1 MSQEVAVLAEKV
13 VAITHESGR
22 NGGNILEEIA
32 STEGDQTMIAV
43 ISELDIMSVAKILR
57 EFDATIPSIAAW
69 LMDPETIGNMLDV
82 EPSYW
87 ENEFEKGAFNA
98 QDSVKS
104 MLSQIFLTQS
114 DDEERES
121 AILAAIM
128 ESETGILYLSLPFIG
143 FDFESI
149 DNTEEPVS
157 GSDEELL
164 LKIKSLNT
172 STYEQIL
179 ATSERGDFEK
189 IEAIL
194 KSQANNIRVGE
205 ISNETDDMFEPL

>member
-1 MSQEVAVLAEKV
+1 LSQQIAVLAQKV

-22 NGGNILEEIA
+22 NGGDILEDIA

-69 LMDPETIGNMLDV
+69 LMEPEAISNMLDV

-87 ENEFEKGAFNA
+87 ENELQKGAFNA

-104 MLSQIFLTQS
+104 MLSQIFLTQNN
-114 DDEERES
+114 DEERELAILS
-121 AILAAIM
+121 AIVN
-128 ESETGILYLSLPFIG
+128 SETGILYLSLPFIG
-143 FDFESI
+143 LDFAAI
-149 DNTEEPVS
+149 DHDEEATS

-164 LKIKSLNT
+164 LKIKLLDIT
-172 STYEQIL
+172 VYKAILSTC
-179 ATSERGDFEK
+179 ERGDYEK

-194 KSQANNIRVGE
+194 KSQANNLRVGE
-205 ISNETDDMFEPL
+205 ISDDTDDMFEPL

>member
-1 MSQEVAVLAEKV
+1 LSQEVAILAEKV
-13 VAITHESGR
+13 VAITRESGR
-22 NGGNILEEIA
+22 NGGNILEDIA
-32 STEGDQTMIAV
+32 STQGDQKMIAV

-57 EFDATIPSIAAW
+57 NFDATIPSIAAW
-69 LMDPETIGNMLDV
+69 LMDPETIGEMLDV

-87 ENEFEKGAFNA
+87 ENELEKGGVTA

-104 MLSQIFLTQS
+104 MLSQIFLTRT
-114 DDEERES
+114 DDEERQADILD
-121 AILAAIM
+121 AINHT
-128 ESETGILYLSLPFIG
+128 ETGLLYLSLPFIG

-149 DNTEEPVS
+149 DFEEEPVS

-164 LKIKSLNT
+164 VKIKSLREPI
-172 STYEQIL
+172 YKAIV
-179 ATSERGDFEK
+179 ATSKNGDLEN

-205 ISNETDDMFEPL
+205 ISCDTDDMFEPL

>member
-1 MSQEVAVLAEKV
+1 MSQEIAVLAEKV

-22 NGGNILEEIA
+22 NGGDILEEIA
-32 STEGDQTMIAV
+32 SAEGDETMIAV

-69 LMDPETIGNMLDV
+69 LMDPETISNMLDV

-87 ENEFEKGAFNA
+87 EHEFEKGAFTA

-104 MLSQIFLTQS
+104 MLSQLFLTS
-114 DDEERES
+114 RDDEERES
-121 AILAAIM
+121 EILDAII

-143 FDFESI
+143 LDVEAI
-149 DNTEEPVS
+149 DHTEEQVS

-164 LKIKSLNT
+164 IKIKSLNP
-172 STYEQIL
+172 SIYEAIL
-179 ATSERGDFEK
+179 ATSKNGDFEK

-194 KSQANNIRVGE
+194 KSQANNIRVGD
-205 ISNETDDMFEPL
+205 ISDDTDDMFEPL

>member
-1 MSQEVAVLAEKV
+1 LSQQIAVLAQKV

-22 NGGNILEEIA
+22 NGGDILEDIA

-69 LMDPETIGNMLDV
+69 LMEPEAISNMLDV

-87 ENEFEKGAFNA
+87 ENELQKGAFNA

-104 MLSQIFLTQS
+104 MLSQIFLTQN
-114 DDEERES
+114 DDEERELAILS
-121 AILAAIM
+121 AIVN
-128 ESETGILYLSLPFIG
+128 SETGILYLSLPFIG
-143 FDFESI
+143 LDFAAI
-149 DNTEEPVS
+149 DHDEEATS

-164 LKIKSLNT
+164 LKIKLLDIAVYKAIL
-172 STYEQIL
+172 STC
-179 ATSERGDFEK
+179 ERGDYEK

-194 KSQANNIRVGE
+194 KSQANNLRVGE
-205 ISNETDDMFEPL
+205 ISDDTDDMFEPL

>member
-1 MSQEVAVLAEKV
+1 MSQEVAILAEKV
-13 VAITHESGR
+13 VAITRESGR
-22 NGGNILEEIA
+22 NGGDILEDIA
-32 STEGDQTMIAV
+32 SAEGDQKMIAV

-57 EFDATIPSIAAW
+57 GFDATIPSIAAW
-69 LMDPETIGNMLDV
+69 LMDPETIGEMLDV

-87 ENEFEKGAFNA
+87 ENELEKGGVTA

-104 MLSQIFLTQS
+104 MLSQIFLTRT
-114 DDEERES
+114 DDEERQAEILD
-121 AILAAIM
+121 AINH
-128 ESETGILYLSLPFIG
+128 SETGLLYLSLPFIG

-149 DNTEEPVS
+149 DFEEEPVS

-164 LKIKSLNT
+164 LMIKSLREPI
-172 STYEQIL
+172 YKAIV
-179 ATSERGDFEK
+179 ATSKNGDLEN

-205 ISNETDDMFEPL
+205 ISSDTDDMFEPL

>member
-1 MSQEVAVLAEKV
+1 LSQQIAVLAEKV
-13 VAITHESGR
+13 IAITHESGR
-22 NGGNILEEIA
+22 NGGDILEEIA

-43 ISELDIMSVAKILR
+43 LSELDIMSVAKILR

-69 LMDPETIGNMLDV
+69 LMDPETIGNMLNV

-87 ENEFEKGAFNA
+87 EQELQKGAFNA

-114 DDEERES
+114 DDEEREL
-121 AILAAIM
+121 AILAAIV

-143 FDFESI
+143 LDFEAI
-149 DNTEEPVS
+149 DHEEEPTS

-164 LKIKSLNT
+164 LKIKALDT
-172 STYEQIL
+172 SIYEEIL
-179 ATSERGDFEK
+179 ATAERGDFEK
-189 IEAIL
+189 IETIL

-205 ISNETDDMFEPL
+205 ISNDTDDMFEPL

>member
-13 VAITHESGR
+13 VAITRESGR
-22 NGGNILEEIA
+22 NAGNILEDIA
-32 STEGDQTMIAV
+32 STEGDQKMIAV

-57 EFDATIPSIAAW
+57 DFDATIPSIAAW
-69 LMDPETIGNMLDV
+69 LMDPETIGEMLDV

-87 ENEFEKGAFNA
+87 ENELEKGAVTA

-104 MLSQIFLTQS
+104 MLSQIFLTRA
-114 DDEERES
+114 DDEERQTEILD
-121 AILAAIM
+121 AINQ
-128 ESETGILYLSLPFIG
+128 SETGMLYLSLPFIG

-149 DNTEEPVS
+149 DFEEEPVS

-164 LKIKSLNT
+164 IKIKSLRESIYKAIVDT
-172 STYEQIL
+172 SVNGNL
-179 ATSERGDFEK
+179 DN

-194 KSQANNIRVGE
+194 KSQANSIRVGE
-205 ISNETDDMFEPL
+205 ISSDTDDMFEPL

>member
-1 MSQEVAVLAEKV
+1 LSQEVAVLAEKV
-13 VAITHESGR
+13 VAITRESGR
-22 NGGNILEEIA
+22 NGGDILEDIA
-32 STEGDQTMIAV
+32 SAEGDQKMIAV

-57 EFDATIPSIAAW
+57 DFDATIPSIAAW
-69 LMDPETIGNMLDV
+69 LMDPETIGEMLDV

-87 ENEFEKGAFNA
+87 ENELEKGGVTA

-104 MLSQIFLTQS
+104 MLSQIFLTRT
-114 DDEERES
+114 DDEERQAEILD
-121 AILAAIM
+121 AINH
-128 ESETGILYLSLPFIG
+128 SETGLLYLSLPFIG

-149 DNTEEPVS
+149 DFEEEPVS

-164 LKIKSLNT
+164 LMIKSLREPI
-172 STYEQIL
+172 YKAIV
-179 ATSERGDFEK
+179 ATSKNGDLEN

-205 ISNETDDMFEPL
+205 ISSDTDDMFEPL

>member
-1 MSQEVAVLAEKV
+1 MSQEVAILAEKV
-13 VAITHESGR
+13 VAITRESGR
-22 NGGNILEEIA
+22 NGGNILEDIA
-32 STEGDQTMIAV
+32 STQGDQKMIAV

-57 EFDATIPSIAAW
+57 NFDATIPSIAAW
-69 LMDPETIGNMLDV
+69 LMDPETIGEMLDV

-87 ENEFEKGAFNA
+87 ENELEKGGVTA

-104 MLSQIFLTQS
+104 MLSQIFLTRT
-114 DDEERES
+114 DDEERQADILD
-121 AILAAIM
+121 AINHT
-128 ESETGILYLSLPFIG
+128 ETGLLYLSLPFIG

-149 DNTEEPVS
+149 DFEEEPVS

-164 LKIKSLNT
+164 VKIKSLREPI
-172 STYEQIL
+172 YKAIV
-179 ATSERGDFEK
+179 ATSKNGDLEN

-205 ISNETDDMFEPL
+205 ISCDTDDMFEPL

>member
-1 MSQEVAVLAEKV
+1 MSQQIAVLAEKV
-13 VAITHESGR
+13 IAITHESGR
-22 NGGNILEEIA
+22 NGGDILEQIA
-32 STEGDQTMIAV
+32 SDEGDHTMIAV

-57 EFDATIPSIAAW
+57 SFDATIPSIAAW
-69 LMDPETIGNMLDV
+69 LMEPETIGKMLDV

-87 ENEFEKGAFNA
+87 ENELKKGAFNA

-114 DDEERES
+114 DDEERELS
-121 AILAAIM
+121 ILEAIV
-128 ESETGILYLSLPFIG
+128 ESETGLLYLSLPFID

-149 DNTEEPVS
+149 DLTEESVS

-164 LKIKSLNT
+164 LKIKSL
-172 STYEQIL
+172 SASIYEDIV
-179 ATSERGDFEK
+179 ATSARGDFEK

-194 KSQANNIRVGE
+194 KSQANNIRVGD
-205 ISNETDDMFEPL
+205 ISSDTDDMFEPL

>member
-13 VAITHESGR
+13 VAITRESGR
-22 NGGNILEEIA
+22 NGGDILEDIA
-32 STEGDQTMIAV
+32 SSDGDQKMIAV

-57 EFDATIPSIAAW
+57 DFDATIPSIAAW
-69 LMDPETIGNMLDV
+69 LMDPETIGDMLDV

-87 ENEFEKGAFNA
+87 ESELEKGGVTA

-104 MLSQIFLTQS
+104 MLSQIFLTRTD
-114 DDEERES
+114 DDERQTEILD
-121 AILAAIM
+121 AINHT
-128 ESETGILYLSLPFIG
+128 ETGLLYLSLPFIG

-149 DNTEEPVS
+149 DFEEEPVS

-164 LKIKSLNT
+164 VKIKSLREPI
-172 STYEQIL
+172 YKAIV
-179 ATSERGDFEK
+179 ATSKNGDLDN

-205 ISNETDDMFEPL
+205 ISSETDDMFEPL

>member
-1 MSQEVAVLAEKV
+1 LSQEVAVLAEKV
-13 VAITHESGR
+13 VAITRESGR
-22 NGGNILEEIA
+22 NGGDILEDIA
-32 STEGDQTMIAV
+32 SSDGDQKMIAV

-57 EFDATIPSIAAW
+57 DFDATIPSIAAW
-69 LMDPETIGNMLDV
+69 LMDPETIGDMLDV

-87 ENEFEKGAFNA
+87 ESELEKGGVTA

-104 MLSQIFLTQS
+104 MLSQIFLTRTD
-114 DDEERES
+114 DDERQTEILD
-121 AILAAIM
+121 AINHT
-128 ESETGILYLSLPFIG
+128 ETGLLYLSLPFIG

-149 DNTEEPVS
+149 DFEEEPVS

-164 LKIKSLNT
+164 VKIKSLREPI
-172 STYEQIL
+172 YKAIV
-179 ATSERGDFEK
+179 ATSKNGDLDN

-205 ISNETDDMFEPL
+205 ISSETDDMFEPL

>member
-1 MSQEVAVLAEKV
+1 MSQEVAILAEKV
-13 VAITHESGR
+13 VAITRESGR
-22 NGGNILEEIA
+22 NAGNILEDIA
-32 STEGDQTMIAV
+32 SEDGDQKMIAV

-57 EFDATIPSIAAW
+57 DFDATIPSIAAW
-69 LMDPETIGNMLDV
+69 LMDPETIGEMLDV

-87 ENEFEKGAFNA
+87 ENELEKGGVTA

-104 MLSQIFLTQS
+104 MLSQIFLTRA
-114 DDEERES
+114 DDEERQTEILD
-121 AILAAIM
+121 AINQ
-128 ESETGILYLSLPFIG
+128 SETGLLYLSLPFIG

-149 DNTEEPVS
+149 DFEEEPVS

-164 LKIKSLNT
+164 IKIKSLRESIYKAIVDT
-172 STYEQIL
+172 SVNGNL
-179 ATSERGDFEK
+179 DN

-205 ISNETDDMFEPL
+205 ISSDTDDMFEPL

>member
-1 MSQEVAVLAEKV
+1 LSQEIAVLAEKV

-22 NGGNILEEIA
+22 NGGDILEEIA

-57 EFDATIPSIAAW
+57 DFDATVPSIAAW
-69 LMDPETIGNMLDV
+69 LMDPETISKMLDV

-87 ENEFEKGAFNA
+87 EHEFEKGAFTA

-104 MLSQIFLTQS
+104 MLSQLFLTQK

-121 AILAAIM
+121 EILDAIID
-128 ESETGILYLSLPFIG
+128 SETGILYLSLPFIG
-143 FDFESI
+143 LDFDAI
-149 DNTEEPVS
+149 DHSEEQTS

-172 STYEQIL
+172 SIYQAIVS
-179 ATSERGDFEK
+179 TSKNGDFEK
-189 IEAIL
+189 VEAIL
-194 KSQANNIRVGE
+194 KSQANNIRVGD
-205 ISNETDDMFEPL
+205 ISDDTDDMFEPL

>member
-1 MSQEVAVLAEKV
+1 MSQQIAVLAEKV
-13 VAITHESGR
+13 IAITHESGR
-22 NGGNILEEIA
+22 NGGNILEDIA

-69 LMDPETIGNMLDV
+69 LMDPETIGSMLDV

-87 ENEFEKGAFNA
+87 EQELQKGAFNA

-104 MLSQIFLTQS
+104 MLSQIFLTQT
-114 DDEERES
+114 DDEERELAILS
-121 AILAAIM
+121 AIV

-143 FDFESI
+143 LDFEAI
-149 DNTEEPVS
+149 DHDEEATS

-164 LKIKSLNT
+164 LKIKSLDVSVYKAIL
-172 STYEQIL
+172 STC
-179 ATSERGDFEK
+179 ERGDYEK

-194 KSQANNIRVGE
+194 KSQANNLRVGE
-205 ISNETDDMFEPL
+205 ISDDTDDMFEPL

>member
-1 MSQEVAVLAEKV
+1 MSQEIAVLAEKV

-22 NGGNILEEIA
+22 NGGDILEDIA

-43 ISELDIMSVAKILR
+43 LSELDIMSVAKILR
-57 EFDATIPSIAAW
+57 DFDATIPSIAAW
-69 LMDPETIGNMLDV
+69 LMDPEAISNMLDV

-87 ENEFEKGAFNA
+87 ESEFEKGAFTA

-104 MLSQIFLTQS
+104 MLSQLFLTQS

-121 AILAAIM
+121 EILDAIIQ
-128 ESETGILYLSLPFIG
+128 SETGILYLSLPFIG
-143 FDFESI
+143 FDFDSI
-149 DNTEEPVS
+149 DDTEEPVS

-164 LKIKSLNT
+164 VKIKSLNT
-172 STYEQIL
+172 SIYEAIV
-179 ATSERGDFEK
+179 ATSKNGDFEK

-194 KSQANNIRVGE
+194 KSQANNIRVGD
-205 ISNETDDMFEPL
+205 ISDDTDDMFEPL

>member
-1 MSQEVAVLAEKV
+1 MSQEIAVLAEKV

-22 NGGNILEEIA
+22 NGGDILEDIA

-43 ISELDIMSVAKILR
+43 LSELDIMSVAKILR
-57 EFDATIPSIAAW
+57 DFDATIPSIAAW
-69 LMDPETIGNMLDV
+69 LMDPEAISNMLDV

-87 ENEFEKGAFNA
+87 ESEFEKGAFTA

-104 MLSQIFLTQS
+104 MLSQLFLTQS

-121 AILAAIM
+121 EILDAIIQ
-128 ESETGILYLSLPFIG
+128 SETGILYLSLPFIG
-143 FDFESI
+143 FDFDSI
-149 DNTEEPVS
+149 DDTEEPVS

-164 LKIKSLNT
+164 VKIKSLNT
-172 STYEQIL
+172 SIYEAIV
-179 ATSERGDFEK
+179 ATSKNGDFER

-194 KSQANNIRVGE
+194 KSQANNIRVGD
-205 ISNETDDMFEPL
+205 ISDDTDDMFEPL

>member
-1 MSQEVAVLAEKV
+1 LSQQIAVLAEKV
-13 VAITHESGR
+13 IAITHESGR
-22 NGGNILEEIA
+22 NGGDILEKIA
-32 STEGDQTMIAV
+32 SDEGDQTMIAV

-57 EFDATIPSIAAW
+57 SFDATIPSIAAW
-69 LMDPETIGNMLDV
+69 LMEPETIGKMLDV

-87 ENEFEKGAFNA
+87 ENELKKGAFNA

-114 DDEERES
+114 DDEERELS
-121 AILAAIM
+121 ILDAIV
-128 ESETGILYLSLPFIG
+128 ESETGLLYLSLPFIG

-149 DNTEEPVS
+149 DVTEESVS

-164 LKIKSLNT
+164 LKIKSLST
-172 STYEQIL
+172 SIYEDIV
-179 ATSERGDFEK
+179 ATSVRGDFEK

-194 KSQANNIRVGE
+194 KSQANNIRVGD
-205 ISNETDDMFEPL
+205 ISNDTDDMFEPL

>member
-1 MSQEVAVLAEKV
+1 MSQQIAVLAEKV
-13 VAITHESGR
+13 IAITHESGR
-22 NGGNILEEIA
+22 NGGDILEEIA
-32 STEGDQTMIAV
+32 SSEGDQTMIAV
-43 ISELDIMSVAKILR
+43 LSELDIMSVAKILR

-87 ENEFEKGAFNA
+87 EQELQKGAFNA

-114 DDEERES
+114 DDEERELAILS
-121 AILAAIM
+121 AIV

-143 FDFESI
+143 LDFDAI
-149 DNTEEPVS
+149 DHEEEATS

-172 STYEQIL
+172 SIYEEIL
-179 ATSERGDFEK
+179 ATAERGDFEK

-205 ISNETDDMFEPL
+205 ISNDTDDMFEPL

>member
-1 MSQEVAVLAEKV
+1 LSQQIAVLAQKV

-22 NGGNILEEIA
+22 NGGDILEDIA

-69 LMDPETIGNMLDV
+69 LMEPEAISNMLDV

-87 ENEFEKGAFNA
+87 ENELQKGAFNA

-104 MLSQIFLTQS
+104 MLSQIFLTQN
-114 DDEERES
+114 DDEERELAILS
-121 AILAAIM
+121 AIVD
-128 ESETGILYLSLPFIG
+128 SETGILYLSLPFIG
-143 FDFESI
+143 LDFAAI
-149 DNTEEPVS
+149 DHDEEATS

-164 LKIKSLNT
+164 LKIKLLDIAVYKAIL
-172 STYEQIL
+172 STC
-179 ATSERGDFEK
+179 ERGDYEK

-194 KSQANNIRVGE
+194 KSQANNLRVGE
-205 ISNETDDMFEPL
+205 ISDDTDDMFEPL

>member
-1 MSQEVAVLAEKV
+1 MSQQIAVLAEKV

-22 NGGNILEEIA
+22 NGGDILEQIA
-32 STEGDQTMIAV
+32 SDEGDQTMIAV

-57 EFDATIPSIAAW
+57 SFDATVPSIAAW
-69 LMDPETIGNMLDV
+69 LMEPETIGSMLDV

-87 ENEFEKGAFNA
+87 ENELEKGAFNA

-104 MLSQIFLTQS
+104 MLSQIFLTQN
-114 DDEERES
+114 DDEEREL
-121 AILAAIM
+121 AILTAIV

-149 DNTEEPVS
+149 DLTEEPVS
-157 GSDEELL
+157 ASDEELL
-164 LKIKSLNT
+164 LKIKSL
-172 STYEQIL
+172 SSSVYEAIV
-179 ATSERGDFEK
+179 ATSARGDFEK

-194 KSQANNIRVGE
+194 KSQANNIRVGD
-205 ISNETDDMFEPL
+205 ISDDTDDMFEPL

>member
-1 MSQEVAVLAEKV
+1 MSQQIAVLAQKV

-22 NGGNILEEIA
+22 NGGDILEDIA

-69 LMDPETIGNMLDV
+69 LMEPEAISNMLDV

-87 ENEFEKGAFNA
+87 ENELQKGAFNA

-104 MLSQIFLTQS
+104 MLSQIFLTQN
-114 DDEERES
+114 DDEERELAILS
-121 AILAAIM
+121 AIVG
-128 ESETGILYLSLPFIG
+128 SETGILYLSLPFIG
-143 FDFESI
+143 LDFAAI
-149 DNTEEPVS
+149 DHDEEATS

-164 LKIKSLNT
+164 LKIKLLDISVYKAIL
-172 STYEQIL
+172 STC
-179 ATSERGDFEK
+179 ERGDYEK

-194 KSQANNIRVGE
+194 KSQANNLRVGE
-205 ISNETDDMFEPL
+205 ISDDTDDMFEPL

>member
-1 MSQEVAVLAEKV
+1 MSQQIAVLAEKV
-13 VAITHESGR
+13 IAITHESGR
-22 NGGNILEEIA
+22 NGGNILEDIA

-87 ENEFEKGAFNA
+87 EQELQKGAFNA

-104 MLSQIFLTQS
+104 MLSQIFLTQT
-114 DDEERES
+114 DDEERELAILS
-121 AILAAIM
+121 AIVA
-128 ESETGILYLSLPFIG
+128 SETGILYLSLPFIG
-143 FDFESI
+143 LDFEAI
-149 DNTEEPVS
+149 DHDEEATS

-164 LKIKSLNT
+164 LKIKSLDT
-172 STYEQIL
+172 SVYKAIL
-179 ATSERGDFEK
+179 STCERGDYEK

-205 ISNETDDMFEPL
+205 ISDDTDDMFEPL